1 MTDFSPADH
10 SHMAEALRLA
20 ERGLYTTD
28 PNPRVGAVVVKDGK
42 VIGRGFHRKAGEAHA
57 EVLALKEAGAAAHG
71 ATLYVTLEPCSHQ
84 GKTPPCADAVKAA
97 RIARVVAA
105 MTDPNPK
112 VSGQGFEILRG
123 AGIEIAQ
130 GLMEN
135 ESRAL
140 NPGFISRMTRGRPW
154 VRSKLAVSLDGRTA
168 LATGESKWISGEA
181 SREDVHRWRARSSA
195 VVTGIGTLLKDD
207 PTLNVRLPGEWRQPI
222 KVVVDTYLST
232 PVDAR
237 IFKQN
242 PDDVYIATTVA
253 DPEEHELL
261 AKAGANIQVFPEKAG
276 GMMDM
281 KLVLEI
287 LAELECNEVLV
298 EAGAG
303 MNGPLLAAGMLD
315 EIILYMAPNVLGDTA
330 RGMFTLPP
338 LAGMQERR
346 EFEITDLRKIGN
358 DLRLILRPK

>member
-1 MTDFSPADH
+1 MTDFSAADYG
-10 SHMAEALRLA
+10 HMAEALRLA

-112 VSGQGFEILRG
+112 VSGQGFEILKG
-123 AGIEIAQ
+123 AGIEVAL

-168 LATGESKWISGEA
+168 LATGESKWISGDA

-222 KVVVDTYLST
+222 KVVVDTY
-232 PVDAR
+232 P
-237 IFKQN
+237 QH
-242 PDDVYIATTVA
+242 PGGCA
-253 DPEEHELL
+253 DL
-261 AKAGANIQVFPEKAG
+261 Q
-276 GMMDM
+276 
-281 KLVLEI
+281 
-287 LAELECNEVLV
+287 AEPGRCVHRHH
-298 EAGAG
+298 
-303 MNGPLLAAGMLD
+303 
-315 EIILYMAPNVLGDTA
+315 
-330 RGMFTLPP
+330 RG
-338 LAGMQERR
+338 
-346 EFEITDLRKIGN
+346 
-358 DLRLILRPK
+358 